1 MLQTKRLEAMAQ
13 LYLPVLIEAGGEY
26 PFTITVTFVG
36 VRGLTAPRENFD
48 LGPKVPFPR
57 DVVFL
62 PDVVLESA
70 DGDLPATLR
79 ATFDALWQSLGYE
92 RSRNYEADG
101 TWKGKLA

>member
-1 MLQTKRLEAMAQ
+1 MKVGQGCQGTHSNDPLDLVRHL
-13 LYLPVLIEAGGEY
+13 VEAGGEY

-57 DVVFL
+57 DVV
-62 PDVVLESA
+62 
-70 DGDLPATLR
+70 LPATLR
-79 ATFDALWQSLGYE
+79 PTFDALWQSLGHE